1 MATPA
6 SGGVKVREIIKLL
19 EADGWSLDRQR
30 GSHRIYRHDRK
41 PGSVT
46 VAGKPST
53 DIPPGTLG
61 AIRRQAGL
69 RGKQR

>member
-1 MATPA
+1 M
-6 SGGVKVREIIKLL
+6 KVREIIKLL
-19 EADGWSLDRQR
+19 ETDGWWLDRQR
-30 GSHRIYRHDRK
+30 GSHRIFRHEHK

-53 DIPPGTLG
+53 DIPPGTLA

-69 RGKQR
+69 RGDQR